1 MATYLDQINHYFKLK
16 DSYYDKLNQEKQK
29 LINNQELTSKEK
41 RQKFQQY
48 KKKCINCKQLGGT
61 HFTQTN
67 NQYKAYCGHTSK
79 PCDLNIT
86 IDRQQKS
93 LIDEKLLEY
102 IGIIN
107 DIKKQI
113 ILTKLNYVFNYIP
126 EDESIVKFNELKTN
140 LNDLTDN
147 YNSLFTQYINI
158 IHNIDKN
165 DEISAKLINREEL
178 ITEIKTRITLFKS
191 TNNIQYIKECVELFV
206 KDLTILNKDLRELQY
221 RVITVEKDEKNEQ
234 KKTHILSY
242 LIKDVYT
249 FKQLEIDISE

>member
-1 MATYLDQINHYFKLK
+1 MTTYLDQVNSYFKLK

-61 HFTQTN
+61 NFTQTN
-67 NQYKAYCGHTSK
+67 NTFKAYCGHTAK
-79 PCDLNIT
+79 PCDLNIAV
-86 IDRQQKS
+86 DRQQKI
-93 LIDEKLLEY
+93 LIDEKILEY
-102 IGIIN
+102 IVIIN

-113 ILTKLNYVFNYIP
+113 ILTKLNYVFNYTP

-140 LNDLTDN
+140 LNDITDN
-147 YNSLFTQYINI
+147 YNSLNVQYINI
-158 IHNIDKN
+158 VDNLDKS

-178 ITEIKTRITLFKS
+178 INEIKSRISLFKS

-206 KDLTILNKDLRELQY
+206 KDLTLLNNELRELQY
-221 RVITVEKDEKNEQ
+221 SVMTVEKDEKNEL
-234 KKTHILSY
+234 KKTQILSY
-242 LIKDVYT
+242 LIKDIYT
-249 FKQLEIDISE
+249 VKQLEIDISV